1 MLCLHQLIRS
11 YDFYFLY
18 MANRGINRLI
28 QDGRARHCCGGA
40 RKINHGSPPV
50 RTTFLSPK
58 GESVYERG
66 LCALRWGV
74 AIK

>member
-1 MLCLHQLIRS
+1 MTFT
-11 YDFYFLY
+11 FYIWRTEALTDSSRT
-18 MANRGINRLI
+18 AGL
-28 QDGRARHCCGGA
+28 GTAVGGA

-58 GESVYERG
+58 GESVCERG